1 MIRAAIAIGSNSTR
15 LLVAEKQGNELKN
28 SYRGREETRL
38 FLGLDEKGCIA
49 RERLELTAQAVA
61 RMAMQARERG
71 AEEIALFATSATRDA
86 KNGHELGARIRA
98 LCGLSLQI
106 ITGEEEARLA
116 FCAVAGKERCLVMDI
131 GGGSTEFTWG
141 EAGQIAY
148 AASAQMGASRLLK
161 MCDIENE
168 RDAERALDLARA
180 ALMPFAS
187 QLEKYPHGKKL
198 IGLGGSCTTAA
209 GIAIGRTVHGE
220 DAEGLK
226 VTLEEARCQ
235 LSRLSRLPLE
245 ERKKVAG
252 LPPERAVHMPHG
264 LSILVSA
271 MELCGYEEMTVSGK
285 NNLDGFLLTTK

>member
-1 MIRAAIAIGSNSTR
+1 MKSTIFLNEMDAEAIRLIYVKIDQQR
-15 LLVAEKQGNELKN
+15 LKN
-28 SYRGREETRL
+28 GKYLTETSYNISNPYKLPEDMTLKDACYIASYVSNQLENDGLIEHKTEECVT
-38 FLGLDEKGCIA
+38 K
-49 RERLELTAQAVA
+49 V
-61 RMAMQARERG
+61 
-71 AEEIALFATSATRDA
+71 
-86 KNGHELGARIRA
+86 
-98 LCGLSLQI
+98 
-106 ITGEEEARLA
+106 
-116 FCAVAGKERCLVMDI
+116 
-131 GGGSTEFTWG
+131 
-141 EAGQIAY
+141 
-148 AASAQMGASRLLK
+148 
-161 MCDIENE
+161 
-168 RDAERALDLARA
+168 
-180 ALMPFAS
+180 AS